1 MITHGV
7 LDALDMLVKAYV
19 PRNPLIG
26 LRERGP
32 IGPRKTIGCFNAKTS
47 IEENGRTIP
56 DSSLA
61 VDL

>member
-1 MITHGV
+1 
-7 LDALDMLVKAYV
+7 LDMLVKAYV